1 MTLDKTTL
9 ARLYLEE
16 QLTIRAI
23 AKRYNRAARTI
34 YDLMRRWRIP
44 RRPRSF
50 SADSPAL
57 DLTFDESRLRQLY
70 LEQGRT
76 LQEVADELQVSRAL
90 IRKAMIRW
98 HIPRR
103 RPGPR
108 PVRPGSDLS

>member
-23 AKRYNRAARTI
+23 AKRYNRADRTV

-44 RRPRSF
+44 RRPRGVRVNI
-50 SADSPAL
+50 PAL
-57 DLTFDESRLRQLY
+57 VLPFDEATLRQLY
-70 LEQGRT
+70 LDQGQT
-76 LQEVADELQVSRAL
+76 LREVADQFQVSRSL

-98 HIPRR
+98 QIPRR
-103 RPGPR
+103 RCGPR
-108 PVRPGSDLS
+108 PLRQRNDPS